1 MILFS
6 CLIDEFSL
14 NSNLCVYTK
23 YFTLSPKY
31 YPIDTQ
37 DILKKYMLNQDD
49 LLVSLTGNVG
59 RVGLLPK
66 SLLPAALNQR
76 VACLRL
82 KKSIEG
88 IDTKYLF
95 HALNS
100 DLFENACINSS
111 NGIAQKNL
119 STEWLKDYHIP
130 LYSVE
135 EQKCIVKELD
145 LIIRLIDLQRKQLQ
159 KLDELVKSRFIE
171 MFGEMS
177 LSNEKWKKIQLSQV
191 IQSIEAG
198 WSANGIQREKVAGEI
213 AVLKVSAV
221 TKGYFIPTEYKVLN
235 NQKDI
240 KKYVFP
246 QKGDLLFSRAN
257 TKEMVGATAVVTEDY
272 PDLILP
278 DKLWKIELNKDANV
292 FFIKYALSC
301 ENVRNRLSNDSTG
314 TSGSMYNISMQKLK
328 SLKIPLPPIELQDKF
343 ADFVNS
349 TDKSKTAIQKSLD
362 DLETLKKSLMQ
373 QYFA

>member
-1 MILFS
+1 MS
-6 CLIDEFSL
+6 ET
-14 NSNLCVYTK
+14 CVM
-23 YFTLSPKY
+23 
-31 YPIDTQ
+31 
-37 DILKKYMLNQDD
+37 LKDVCDK
-49 LLVSLTGNVG
+49 
-59 RVGLLPK
+59 
-66 SLLPAALNQR
+66 A
-76 VACLRL
+76 
-82 KKSIEG
+82 
-88 IDTKYLF
+88 
-95 HALNS
+95 
-100 DLFENACINSS
+100 SS
-111 NGIAQKNL
+111 NIAQKDLAAHEGPYPIYGASGFIKNVDFFQRDKEYIAVVKDGAGIGR
-119 STEWLKDYHIP
+119 TLKLPAQSSVIGTMQYILPKENVDISYLYYAISAMHLEKYFSGATIPHIYFRDYQKEKLRLPALDEQQRIASI
-130 LYSVE
+130 LEKVE
-135 EQKCIVKELD
+135 ALIVM
-145 LIIRLIDLQRKQLQ
+145 RKQQ
-159 KLDELVKSRFIE
+159 ISKLDELVRSRFIE